1 MPKETKPSS
10 DAATAHDRPLDE
22 PQKNYHTVLQQQ
34 IVQAEEELRR
44 PAPALL
50 LSGLTAGLDVGFGPF
65 AMAVF
70 LTMTRGTLAPAV
82 QQLLLPNFYAVGFL
96 FVVLGRS
103 ALFTEHTASAIQPVL
118 DGRNSIGSLLRLW
131 GLVLAANITGATIM
145 TWFAVRMG
153 LALHIADAEA
163 FRSLAERMTAPSS
176 SVVFF
181 SAIGAGW
188 LMGLLSW
195 LTVAAR
201 DTTAQFLIVWMT
213 TFIIGLAGLHHSI
226 AGTVEVLGGVFAHTG
241 TTVPDYLRFLG
252 LAVLGNAVG
261 GTVFVAALKYSHI
274 KAAS

>member
-1 MPKETKPSS
+1 MPKAAKPVA
-10 DAATAHDRPLDE
+10 DVAAHDRPLDE

-50 LSGLTAGLDVGFGPF
+50 LSGLTAGLDIGFGPF
-65 AMAVF
+65 AMAVV
-70 LTMTRGTLAPAV
+70 LTLTRGAISPAL

-118 DGRNSIGSLLRLW
+118 DGRASIVSLLRLW
-131 GLVLAANITGATIM
+131 GLVLAANIVGATIM
-145 TWFAVRMG
+145 TWFSVRMG
-153 LALHIADAEA
+153 LALHIVDADA
-163 FRSLAERMTAPSS
+163 FRALADRMTAPSS
-176 SVVFF
+176 GIIFC

-226 AGTVEVLGGVFAHTG
+226 AGTVEVLGGFFAHTG
-241 TTVPDYLRFLG
+241 TTLPDYLHFLI

-274 KAAS
+274 KAVS